1 MSDENGVLKGHLPES
16 EVAAQLGKCVRTLR
30 NWARRGYGPPRVRI
44 GRSIYYRIVDVS
56 RWIDSLNSRG

>member
-1 MSDENGVLKGHLPES
+1 MSDENAVLKGHLSES

-44 GRSIYYRIVDVS
+44 GRSIYYRLVEVS
-56 RWIDSLNSRG
+56 RWIDSLGRLG